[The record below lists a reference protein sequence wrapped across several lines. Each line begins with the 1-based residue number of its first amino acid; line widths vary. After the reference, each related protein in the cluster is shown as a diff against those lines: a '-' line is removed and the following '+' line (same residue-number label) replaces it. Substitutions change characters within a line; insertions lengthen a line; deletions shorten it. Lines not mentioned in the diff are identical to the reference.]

1 MNEIS
6 PEESEAIIDAAADGV
21 TASAHA
27 PLGEMLTSLH
37 APADALGSAPA
48 ISMASR
54 NVTGRIARRT
64 AVAAS
69 IAVLGLASVAAAAT
83 GTIDLLDPLLGDDG
97 PTFAAVA
104 DDEEE
109 EEVPASTTTVDEDD
123 GDEAVGDDEEVVEG
137 DDDAE
142 PAGQRA
148 EIEGVNPSDG
158 LNDEELE
165 RLCLASEKHGH
176 YVSSVARDKE
186 TETDGTH
193 GDRVSEAA
201 HSDCGKDIDA
211 ESDEAESDDDESDD
225 DESDDDESDDD
236 ESDDDES
243 DDDESDDDESD
254 DGDDDESDGPGNG
267 RGRGHEKGN
276 GNENGNGNGHR
287 DDD

>member
-21 TASAHA
+21 TAGAHA

-109 EEVPASTTTVDEDD
+109 EEVPASTTTVEEDD
-123 GDEAVGDDEEVVEG
+123 GDEAVGDDDEVLEGG
-137 DDDAE
+137 DDTE

-148 EIEGVNPSDG
+148 EIEGVDPSYG
-158 LNDEELE
+158 LSDEELTD
-165 RLCLASEKHGH
+165 LCFAAENHGH

-186 TETDGTH
+186 TETDETH

-211 ESDEAESDDDESDD
+211 ESVDVESGDDESDD

-236 ESDDDES
+236 ESDDD
-243 DDDESDDDESD
+243 
-254 DGDDDESDGPGNG
+254 DDDESDGPGNG

-276 GNENGNGNGHR
+276 GNGHENGNGHR